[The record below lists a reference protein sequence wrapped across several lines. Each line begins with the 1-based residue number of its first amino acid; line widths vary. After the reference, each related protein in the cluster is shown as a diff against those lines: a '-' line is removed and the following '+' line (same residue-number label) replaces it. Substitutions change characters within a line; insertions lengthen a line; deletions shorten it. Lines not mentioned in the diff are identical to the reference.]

1 MGTVALAV
9 IDGIQLL
16 DIAAPVEIFGENRSN
31 LVDPWYEFVVCGPPA
46 ARVGGWFRP
55 DAPRGWHEFVAA
67 DTVIV
72 PAIRN
77 VDESPPADLVD
88 AVQAAQQRG
97 ARVVAIST
105 GVFVLAAAGLLD
117 GRHATTHWPLAG
129 VLAARYPRIDVD
141 ATALYVDDGS
151 VLSSAG
157 KTAGMHLCIHIVR
170 TDHGDAVANALASQL
185 ILPVDRNAESSTF
198 DNEDVVLSRL
208 LPWVAENLDQPFT
221 VTDLA
226 RQANMSTRSLTRRFN
241 ALTGITP
248 LQWLLTRRINRAQE
262 LLETTN
268 ESVEHIADQTG
279 MGTAATLRRHFN
291 RTVGVSPDTYR
302 RTFRTGQ
309 RGLVSR
315 LAG

>member
-55 DAPRGWHEFVAA
+55 HAPRGWHEFVAA

-88 AVQAAQQRG
+88 AVRTAHQRG

-105 GVFVLAAAGLLD
+105 GAFVLAAAGLLD
-117 GRHATTHWPLAG
+117 GRHATTHWSLAG
-129 VLAARYPRIDVD
+129 VLAARFPRVDVD
-141 ATALYVDDGS
+141 ATAVYVDDGS

-198 DNEDVVLSRL
+198 DNEDVVLSQL

-248 LQWLLTRRINRAQE
+248 LQWLLTQRINRAQE

-315 LAG
+315 LVG

>member
-31 LVDPWYEFVVCGPPA
+31 LVDPWYEFIVCGPPA
-46 ARVGGWFRP
+46 ARIGGWFQAH
-55 DAPRGWHEFVAA
+55 APRGWHEFVTA
-67 DTVIV
+67 DTVII
-72 PAIRN
+72 PAVRD

-88 AVQAAQQRG
+88 AVQTAQHRG

-117 GRHATTHWPLAG
+117 GRRATTHWSLAG
-129 VLAARYPRIDVD
+129 VLAARYPRIEVD
-141 ATALYVDDGS
+141 ATAVYVDDGS

-157 KTAGMHLCIHIVR
+157 TTAGMHLCVHIVR
-170 TDHGDAVANALASQL
+170 TDHGDAVANALASNL
-185 ILPVDRNAESSTF
+185 ILPSDRNADLSTF
-198 DNEDVVLSRL
+198 DDEDVVLSRL

-248 LQWLLTRRINRAQE
+248 LQWLLTQRINRAQE

-268 ESVEHIADQTG
+268 DSVEHIADQTG

-291 RTVGVSPDTYR
+291 RTVGVSPNTYR

-309 RGLVSR
+309 RGLVGD
-315 LAG
+315 LAS

>member
-1 MGTVALAV
+1 
-9 IDGIQLL
+9 
-16 DIAAPVEIFGENRSN
+16 
-31 LVDPWYEFVVCGPPA
+31 
-46 ARVGGWFRP
+46 
-55 DAPRGWHEFVAA
+55 
-67 DTVIV
+67 
-72 PAIRN
+72 
-77 VDESPPADLVD
+77 
-88 AVQAAQQRG
+88 
-97 ARVVAIST
+97 
-105 GVFVLAAAGLLD
+105 
-117 GRHATTHWPLAG
+117 
-129 VLAARYPRIDVD
+129 
-141 ATALYVDDGS
+141 
-151 VLSSAG
+151 
-157 KTAGMHLCIHIVR
+157 
-170 TDHGDAVANALASQL
+170 VANALASQL

-198 DNEDVVLSRL
+198 DNEDVVLSQL

-315 LAG
+315 LVG